1 MEVIY
6 LQSYSG
12 YTGHIPRVA
21 AVVSVGFPRTPSSVV
36 GFWAFL
42 GLPLLPPLLHRN
54 SAGVQRSVLVKIQFC
69 LTWLSSCKKHSF
81 ARCFKTCIF
90 LLTELLCL
98 FLVIIFF
105 PSSFYCSHL
114 VLSKHLFF
122 HLGFLVLLSISY
134 PSSWWSFIDLLSLNI
149 TFFTFPFD
157 VAFFAL
163 ISQCVLYAKREGG
176 SSVCAEIWLLVLPL
190 NSATPATAL

>member
-1 MEVIY
+1 MCRCRRVCWFP
-6 LQSYSG
+6 SYPKFSCGILSFSG
-12 YTGHIPRVA
+12 APFASTSSA
-21 AVVSVGFPRTPSSVV
+21 QKFSWCSAFSVWWGSTSASPGFHHV
-36 GFWAFL
+36 
-42 GLPLLPPLLHRN
+42 
-54 SAGVQRSVLVKIQFC
+54 
-69 LTWLSSCKKHSF
+69 KKHSF

-114 VLSKHLFF
+114 VLSNHLFF